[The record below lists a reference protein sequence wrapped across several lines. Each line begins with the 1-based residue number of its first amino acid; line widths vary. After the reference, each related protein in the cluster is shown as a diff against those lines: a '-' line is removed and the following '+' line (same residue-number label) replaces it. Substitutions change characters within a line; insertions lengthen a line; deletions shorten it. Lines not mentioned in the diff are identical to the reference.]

1 MCGVVGIIK
10 KQEQKADKATL
21 ERMLASIKH
30 RGPDDEGIYLNRH
43 AGLGHR
49 RLSIL
54 DTSSAGHQPMPSKDA
69 NCWISFNGEIYNYIE
84 LKKELGNQTYQSGTD
99 TEVLLLAYQKWG
111 AKFLD
116 KLNGIFAFAIWDE
129 NKKSLFCARDH
140 VGVKPF
146 YYAFQN
152 GVFYFASEV
161 KALLAAGIRT
171 RPNDKIVYDY
181 LVRGVYHHSNETF
194 FDGIYELPAG
204 HLLTYANE
212 KLKIKRY
219 WDPSKKIVNM
229 SNWSDQR
236 VQEEFFNLF
245 KNAVTI
251 QLRSDVP
258 IGIQLSGG
266 LDSSSLTAMVDHIS
280 NGQKNFNLFS
290 YVYGGFPDREVAYM
304 KSTAQKLGWKLNL
317 LEVGSKDMA
326 DWTERTTWFQD
337 QPFPGLPTY
346 GQHLI
351 AQKCHEMGIK
361 VILGGQGGDE
371 IGGGYE
377 YYMGTYILDVALRRG
392 AVEAMGELSAWGKL
406 TGHTEDSKRL
416 TEFFIG
422 SLSSYFGEGTS
433 ADASKFTN
441 TEVLRPDF
449 LSKKYPKPEFKQ
461 PFDSHLSNMQYRDI
475 FYTKLPRILQA
486 ADRSAMEFGVEHRVP
501 FLDFRLVEF
510 GLSLPANQKIHNGHQ
525 RYFMRKAM
533 ERLLPKNVVWAP
545 KRAVPSP
552 QREWFK
558 KELKPWIRSVL
569 QSKSF
574 GNRPYFNQKVVL
586 AEYDKYTG
594 AAKIPKNSFHIWQ
607 WLHLEHWLR
616 AYFD

>member
-1 MCGVVGIIK
+1 MCGIAGIIK
-10 KQEQKADKATL
+10 KQGQKADKATL
-21 ERMLASIKH
+21 GRMLVSIKH
-30 RGPDDEGIYLNRH
+30 RGPDDEGIYLDRN

-54 DTSSAGHQPMPSKDA
+54 DTSSAGHQPMPSKDG
-69 NCWISFNGEIYNYIE
+69 NYWITFNGEIYNYIE
-84 LKKELGNQTYQSGTD
+84 LKKELGNRTYQSGTD

-111 AKFLD
+111 TKFLD

-152 GVFYFASEV
+152 GVFYFASEI
-161 KALLAAGIRT
+161 KALLAAGVKT
-171 RPNDKIVYDY
+171 RPNDRIIYDY
-181 LVRGVYHHSNETF
+181 LVEGIYHHSPETF

-204 HLLTYANE
+204 HLLTYANGS
-212 KLKIKRY
+212 LKIKKY

-229 SNWSDQR
+229 SGWSDKR
-236 VQEEFFNLF
+236 AGDEFFNLF

-266 LDSSSLTAMVDHIS
+266 LDSSSLTAMIDLIS
-280 NGQKNFNLFS
+280 GGQKNFNLFS
-290 YVYGGFPDREVAYM
+290 FVYGDFPDRDLPYM
-304 KSTAQKLGWKLNL
+304 QSTAKRLGWNLNL
-317 LEVGSKDMA
+317 LDIYPKDVS
-326 DWTERTTWFQD
+326 DWTERITWLQD

-351 AQKCHEMGIK
+351 AQKCREMGIK

-377 YYMGTYILDVALRRG
+377 YYMGAALLDITLRENSATASKELLSWKR
-392 AVEAMGELSAWGKL
+392 VRKYKPDLMEFVFNSFLSFMGG
-406 TGHTEDSKRL
+406 GR
-416 TEFFIG
+416 
-422 SLSSYFGEGTS
+422 S
-433 ADASKFTN
+433 ADTSKFTN
-441 TEVLRPDF
+441 TEVLKPEF
-449 LSKKYPKPEFKQ
+449 VSKKYPKLEFKQ

-475 FYTKLPRILQA
+475 FYTKLPRILHV

-501 FLDFRLVEF
+501 FLDYRLVEF
-510 GLSLPANQKIHNGHQ
+510 GLSLPVNQKIRNGHQ

-533 ERLLPKNVVWAP
+533 DRLLPKDVVWAP
-545 KRAVPSP
+545 KRAIPSP

-574 GNRPYFNQKVVL
+574 GSRPYFNQKMVL
-586 AEYDKYTG
+586 AEYEKYIRTPET
-594 AAKIPKNSFHIWQ
+594 PKNSFHIWQ